1 LVLTYVEAFA
11 IGLAAVMNGMIAYQ
25 VRGDRLKAAS
35 LAACAAFLAL
45 VSVHTVWPF
54 Y

>member
-1 LVLTYVEAFA
+1 MLTYVEALA

-25 VRGDRLKAAS
+25 LREDRWKAAL
-35 LAACAAFLAL
+35 LATCAAFLVL
-45 VSVHTVWPF
+45 VAVHTVWPF